1 MLKNYSNKLQIKFQD
16 MDIKQGDK
24 IKLTHEK
31 DIFEG
36 ILIPQSELGD
46 PDCIVLKIKSGYNV
60 GIRYKPNMKIEK
72 LPEAWELEHFAVKK
86 IEKKK
91 NLQNIT
97 ILHTG
102 GTIASRLD
110 YRTGGV
116 VSAFTPEELLTLFP
130 ELEHIVNFEARLIA
144 NMWSEDIRLEHYQ
157 LMARE
162 IAKEVEKGVDG
173 VILGHGTDTLHF
185 TAAALSFML
194 QDLPIPVLI
203 VGAQR
208 SSDRGSSDAGVNLI
222 SASKFITQSDFA
234 GVAICMHGSPEDK
247 IVFINP
253 ACKTRKM
260 HTSRRDAFRPI
271 NTLPWAKIDYLK
283 DKIQFFN
290 SSYLKKDK
298 KRKLRLMDKL
308 EGKVGLVKFYTD
320 FDPDILKFFLDNDY
334 KGLVLEGTGLGHTPG
349 YIKDEFTQIHSKIF
363 EYLEALV
370 EKNCI
375 VVMTSQC
382 LYGRIN
388 MNVYDKGRDLQR
400 IGVIPGEDILPE
412 VALIKLKWL
421 LGNYDPLKA
430 KELIN
435 KNLVGE
441 ISERTEIQEYLY

>member
-1 MLKNYSNKLQIKFQD
+1 MLKNYSKNLQKKFKELG
-16 MDIKQGDK
+16 INQGDK
-24 IKLTHEK
+24 IKLIYEK
-31 DIFEG
+31 ETFEG

-60 GIRYKPNMKIEK
+60 GIRFKKDMKIEK
-72 LPEAWELEHFAVKK
+72 LPETWELEHFAIKK
-86 IEKKK
+86 IEQKKD
-91 NLQNIT
+91 LQNIT

-130 ELEHIVNFEARLIA
+130 ELEHIVNFKARLIA

-162 IAKEVEKGVDG
+162 IAKEVKKGVDG
-173 VILGHGTDTLHF
+173 IILGHGTDTLHF

-194 QDLPIPVLI
+194 QDLPVPLLL

-253 ACKTRKM
+253 AGKTRKM

-271 NTLPWAKIDYLK
+271 NILPWARIDYIK
-283 DKIQFFN
+283 DKIEFLRN
-290 SSYLKKDK
+290 DYGKKDK
-298 KRKLRLMDKL
+298 KRKLKLMDKL
-308 EGKVGLVKFYTD
+308 ERKVGLVKFYTD

-334 KGLVLEGTGLGHTPG
+334 KGLILEGTGLGHTPG

-363 EYLEALV
+363 EYLENLI

-375 VVMTSQC
+375 IVMTSQC

-388 MNVYDKGRDLQR
+388 MSVYDKGRDLQR
-400 IGVIPGEDILPE
+400 IGVIPGEDMLPE

-421 LGNYDPLKA
+421 LGNYDYSKA

-441 ISERTEIQEYLY
+441 ISDRTQIQEYLY